1 MPTDTGIVV
10 NDFLTE
16 YFPDVLNYNFTASVE
31 KEFDTIAEGEMNWTD
46 FIDRFYKVFHPI
58 VEKTSAVK
66 TEHKVGER
74 ELGTDPKTGLP
85 VFVKIGR
92 FGPVVQLGAANPDDK
107 AFKPQFAS
115 LMKGQSIETIT
126 LEESLRLFELPRTVG
141 DYEGKTIVAG
151 VGRFGPF
158 VRHDDKFISI
168 PKGLNPQT
176 ISTEEAIKLII
187 GKREKEAQRSL
198 KKFDEEPELELLNG
212 RFGPYISYKGANY
225 KIPATVT
232 DPKAL
237 TLDEVMKIISL
248 AGEKPTAKKRRTK
261 KK

>member
-1 MPTDTGIVV
+1 M
-10 NDFLTE
+10 E
-16 YFPDVLNYNFTASVE
+16 YFPDVLDYNFTASVE

-46 FIDRFYKVFHPI
+46 SIDRFYKVFHPI
-58 VEKTSAVK
+58 VEKTFAVK

-74 ELGTDPKTGLP
+74 ELGTDPKTKLP

-107 AFKPQFAS
+107 KAFKPQFAS

-126 LEESLRLFELPRTVG
+126 LEEALRLFDLPRTVG

-168 PKGLNPQT
+168 PKDLNPLT
-176 ISTEEAIKLII
+176 ISMEEAIKLII
-187 GKREKEAQRSL
+187 LKREKEAQRNL
-198 KKFDEEPELELLNG
+198 KRFVEEPELELLNG
-212 RFGPYISYKGANY
+212 RFGPYISYKGTNY
-225 KIPATVT
+225 KIPATVK

-237 TLDEVMKIISL
+237 TLDEVMKIISS
-248 AGEKPTAKKRRTK
+248 AGEKPAAKKRGTK
-261 KK
+261 KR